1 MDSKSEQPSSIPT
14 LHTTPAELH
23 TERYWAE
30 HIQPVAANYGFEA
43 EELRVDSGD
52 RHCHLLRTPVLGELV
67 LIVRTD
73 RQPIC
78 CPFHDRFTTAMTSC
92 EEARM
97 NRNVVGHREV
107 YGS

>member
-1 MDSKSEQPSSIPT
+1 MTVPT

-30 HIQPVAANYGFEA
+30 HIQPVADRYGFQA
-43 EELRVDSGD
+43 DELHMDPGD
-52 RHCHLLRTPVLGELV
+52 RHCHLLKTPVLGELV

-78 CPFHDRFTTAMTSC
+78 CPFHDRFTTSLTSC

-97 NRNVVGHREV
+97 NRNIVGHREV
-107 YGS
+107 YGP